1 MIVQA
6 LCSIV
11 IALSFPRAEVACK
24 YMETVVEASEKYD
37 LEPTLMIAM
46 IRVES
51 NWKTSAISH
60 ARACGLTQVLVFGAI
75 FSTIRPKHHFFH
87 CPMCMGFWTGVFLW
101 SINDLTELFN
111 FDYNIINM
119 LLLGC
124 LSSGSSYVLSTIFGD
139 EGIKHEF
146 KQQ

>member
-1 MIVQA
+1 MELLYFI
-6 LCSIV
+6 LCS
-11 IALSFPRAEVACK
+11 F
-24 YMETVVEASEKYD
+24 
-37 LEPTLMIAM
+37 
-46 IRVES
+46 
-51 NWKTSAISH
+51 
-60 ARACGLTQVLVFGAI
+60 GLTQILVYGNI
-75 FSTIRPKHHFFH
+75 FNTVRPKHHFFH
-87 CPMCMGFWTGVFLW
+87 CTMCMGFWTGVFLW